1 MKSSMPSLPSLDST
15 KVLDQLRECIRYC
28 YSSIR
33 IEVVYVYWVRCSIH
47 FHRLRHPLSMGHPDD
62 RMSVSE

>member
-33 IEVVYVYWVRCSIH
+33 IEVVYVYWVRFFIR
-47 FHRLRHPLSMGHPDD
+47 FHRLRHLLSMGRPDN
-62 RMSVSE
+62 RISVSE